1 MNKVKTESGIMD
13 WLNESLRKDPAVRR
27 RVEEMTEKI
36 LVRQDLIALRRARG
50 LTQKQLAERMGVS
63 QPVVAELESSAPR
76 NIELRTLVRAA
87 AALGAT
93 LRISLEIAEPRGRAR
108 SRRARKLRRRSFR
121 RGVPDWRSGSV

>member
-1 MNKVKTESGIMD
+1 MNKVRTEAGIME
-13 WLNESLRKDPAVRR
+13 WLNESLRRNPAARR
-27 RVEEMTEKI
+27 RVEEMTERI
-36 LVRQDLIALRRARG
+36 LVRQDLIALRKARG

-76 NIELRTLVRAA
+76 NVELRTLVRAA

-108 SRRARKLRRRSFR
+108 SRRPRKAAA
-121 RGVPDWRSGSV
+121 